1 MTAADY
7 ETECALAS
15 SEQPC
20 GSAKQH
26 GGHCFHIRRGPFRGH
41 SLQPNRQTQ
50 RAQFLSRSKEGAL
63 GEEPAKT
70 GAVWFT
76 ILAFF
81 SAVHPSQHSTDFQQ
95 RKHLLG
101 SSAVSFGSEQTFDK
115 RLTKQSACHPAP
127 LSKFQQGAGTCFCG
141 YSRWDICSRVFAQCS
156 LAAVIVALILSAT
169 GCFLSFHR
177 ASISLSGF
185 VLRFF

>member
-1 MTAADY
+1 MCSHIQRAALWQRQAARRALFPHTARPLPWPFITTQKAN
-7 ETECALAS
+7 TE
-15 SEQPC
+15 
-20 GSAKQH
+20 GSV
-26 GGHCFHIRRGPFRGH
+26 
-41 SLQPNRQTQ
+41 SLQKQGRGSWW
-50 RAQFLSRSKEGAL
+50 RASKDWSCL
-63 GEEPAKT
+63 
-70 GAVWFT
+70 
-76 ILAFF
+76 IHHSCLF

-101 SSAVSFGSEQTFDK
+101 SSAVSFSSEQTFDK

-141 YSRWDICSRVFAQCS
+141 YSRWDICSWAFAQCS